1 MAHLNRRADDP
12 DDGRS
17 HRVLDT
23 VESTWAKFFSRLLL
37 PVLLAIIGFFLV
49 RTLNEVV
56 ANQEAQQHK
65 QDEQGKDIMQMKS
78 DIRVIGTRLD
88 ENVIRQIGDNGK
100 QIDDH
105 EKRINALERKVQP

>member
-1 MAHLNRRADDP
+1 
-12 DDGRS
+12 
-17 HRVLDT
+17 
-23 VESTWAKFFSRLLL
+23 
-37 PVLLAIIGFFLV
+37 
-49 RTLNEVV
+49 
-56 ANQEAQQHK
+56 
-65 QDEQGKDIMQMKS
+65 MQMKS

>member
-1 MAHLNRRADDP
+1 MAHLNRRTDDP

-56 ANQEAQQHK
+56 ANQEAQQQK
-65 QDEQGKDIMQMKS
+65 QHEQGKDIMQMKS

-88 ENVIRQIGDNGK
+88 ESVIRQIGDNREK
-100 QIDDH
+100 IDDH